1 MKKFLFVCGGTGGHI
16 FPAVA
21 IAESLR
27 KMGVTDVTFAGRKD
41 SMEERLV
48 ASKWPYEYITAVPLH
63 RGPFLKNLALPFKLS
78 KSLIRA
84 KSVLKKVKPDV
95 VVATGGYVSL
105 PIVMA
110 AGKLGIPVY
119 LQEQNAVAG
128 IANKVGARFAKTI
141 FVTSEEA
148 AKAFPQEKIRIFG
161 NPVRELPDEKS
172 LERPAEFRE
181 GKKAVFIV
189 GGSQG
194 AVGINNKIEES
205 IEKITARDDVSVV
218 WQAGVKN
225 VDDINNRLGILPN
238 VAVRGFIDN
247 IYAYM
252 KHADLIISRAGAS
265 ALAEILA
272 FGKPSVLLPYPHA
285 TANHQEHNARV
296 VEKAGAC
303 MVELDSDPN
312 DLWNKVE
319 SILFNETKLA
329 KMAAAAKSLGMP
341 DAADQIAKIILDKES
356 L

>member
-27 KMGVTDVTFAGRKD
+27 KMGITDITFAGRKD

>member
-218 WQAGVKN
+218 WQVGVKN

>member
-21 IAESLR
+21 IAESL
-27 KMGVTDVTFAGRKD
+27 KKLGVTDITFAGRKD

-48 ASKWPYEYITAVPLH
+48 AKNWPYEYITAVPLH
-63 RGPFLKNLALPFKLS
+63 RGPFLKNLTLPFNLS

-110 AGKLGIPVY
+110 AGGLGIPVY

-128 IANKVGARFAKTI
+128 IANKVGSRYAKTI

-148 AKAFPQEKIRIFG
+148 AKAFPLEKTRILG
-161 NPVRELPDEKS
+161 NPVRELPSEDS
-172 LERPAEFRE
+172 LARPVEFRE

-205 IEKITARDDVSVV
+205 IEMITARNDVSVV
-218 WQAGVKN
+218 WQVGVKN
-225 VDDINNRLGILPN
+225 VDDINKRLGILPN
-238 VAVRGFIDN
+238 VTVCGFLDN

-272 FGKPSVLLPYPHA
+272 FGKPSILLPYPHA

-296 VEKAGAC
+296 VERAGAC
-303 MVELDSDPN
+303 MVELDADPN

-319 SILFNETKLA
+319 SLLFNENKLD
-329 KMAAAAKSLGMP
+329 KMAVAAKSLGMP

>member
-21 IAESLR
+21 IAESLK
-27 KMGVTDVTFAGRKD
+27 KMGVQDIVFAGRKD

-48 ASKWPYEYITAVPLH
+48 SKNWPYEFITAVPLH
-63 RGPFLKNLALPFKLS
+63 RGPFLKNLTLPFNLS
-78 KSLIRA
+78 KSLVRA
-84 KSVLKKVKPDV
+84 KSVIKKGKPDV

-105 PIVMA
+105 PIVLA
-110 AGKLGIPVY
+110 AGSLGLPVY

-128 IANKVGARFAKTI
+128 IANKVGARYAKTI

-148 AKAFPQEKIRIFG
+148 AKGFPIEKTRILG
-161 NPVRELPDEKS
+161 NPVRELPNEND
-172 LERPAEFRE
+172 LARPVEFRE

-194 AVGINNKIEES
+194 AVGINTKIEES
-205 IEKITARDDVSVV
+205 IEKITANGDVSVV
-218 WQAGVKN
+218 WQVGVKN
-225 VDDINNRLGILPN
+225 VDDINRRLGILPN
-238 VAVRGFIDN
+238 VAVRGFLDN

-272 FGKPSVLLPYPHA
+272 FGKPSILLPYPHA
-285 TANHQEHNARV
+285 TANHQEFNARV

-303 MVELDSDPN
+303 LVELDSEPN

-319 SILFNETKLA
+319 GLLFDDSRLA
-329 KMAAAAKSLGMP
+329 KMAAAAKGLGMP
-341 DAADQIAKIILDKES
+341 DAADQIAKIILDKETM
-356 L
+356 